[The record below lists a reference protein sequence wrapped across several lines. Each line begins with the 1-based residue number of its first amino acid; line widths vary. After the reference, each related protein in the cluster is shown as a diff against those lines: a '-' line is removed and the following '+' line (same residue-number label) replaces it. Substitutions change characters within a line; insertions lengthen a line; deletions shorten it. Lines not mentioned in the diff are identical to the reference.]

1 MSLDRTAP
9 TTRALTFA
17 AAAAFVLI
25 AAGCSSDKAAAPT
38 TTAAKAT
45 TTVAAPATTDST
57 KPTDATSPA
66 TAATTAPTEATTAD
80 TTADTTAPSDT
91 TAATSEATVDTTTA
105 GGDAAVPVWEQN
117 AVAHRGQNGKTFTI
131 DCTKDGTP
139 GPIWGTETYTD
150 DSSICTAAVHVGLI
164 TVATGGKVSYQ
175 IAAGTD
181 TYPGMDG
188 NGITS
193 SQYGEWPGSFVFPDA
208 PPGSGTFTPSTETWD
223 ESVSTGTAA
232 VGDKIVVDCSTD
244 GHLGSVW
251 GTGTYTSDSSICTA
265 AVLEGLVTVDKGGV
279 VVVDVTAGQDSYKG
293 STKNGVTSSDYAA
306 WGLSF
311 TFPKDQTPPPT
322 KTTSDTTTPTT

>member
-25 AAGCSSDKAAAPT
+25 AAGCSSGTTTAPT

-45 TTVAAPATTDST
+45 STSAAAPTTGAPEPSDS
-57 KPTDATSPA
+57 TSPA
-66 TAATTAPTEATTAD
+66 TEATTAPTEATTA
-80 TTADTTAPSDT
+80 TTATTATSDS
-91 TAATSEATVDTTTA
+91 TAASSEATVDTVAA
-105 GGDAAVPVWEQN
+105 GGDASVPVWEQT
-117 AVAHRGQNGKTFTI
+117 AVAHRGANGKTFTI
-131 DCTKDGTP
+131 DCTSAGTP
-139 GPIWGTETYTD
+139 GTIWGTETYTD

-164 TVATGGKVSYQ
+164 TVAKGGKVSYE

-193 SQYGEWPGSFVFPDA
+193 SQYGAWPGSFVFPDA

-223 ESVSTGTAA
+223 ENISNGTSV
-232 VGDKIVVDCSTD
+232 VGDKLAVDCSTD
-244 GHLGSVW
+244 GHLGNVW

-279 VVVDVTAGQDSYKG
+279 VVVEVTAGQDSYTG
-293 STKNGVTSSDYAA
+293 STKNGVTSSDYGSWA
-306 WGLSF
+306 LSF
-311 TFPKDQTPPPT
+311 TFPKDQTPPA
-322 KTTSDTTTPTT
+322 KTAGDTSTTPTT